1 MGNSKIVP
9 MVDYYSQHKKIIVAV
24 DSIIFGFNE
33 HERELQLLLLK
44 RKFEPAKGEWS
55 LMGGFVTPDESVDDA
70 AKRVVHQLTGLENV
84 YMEQLYTFGDPSRD
98 PGGRIISISYVSLIK
113 LSEYDKELVRQS
125 GANWIPLSELPE
137 LIFDHGEMV
146 QKALRKLR
154 SRARTQP
161 IGFELLPEKFTIPQ
175 LQRLYEAIYQKPFD
189 KRNFRRKLL
198 SMKLLDKLEEKEKQ
212 TSKKGAFYYQF
223 NQEKYEELLRK
234 GFNFEL

>member
-1 MGNSKIVP
+1 
-9 MVDYYSQHKKIIVAV
+9 
-24 DSIIFGFNE
+24 
-33 HERELQLLLLK
+33 
-44 RKFEPAKGEWS
+44 
-55 LMGGFVTPDESVDDA
+55 
-70 AKRVVHQLTGLENV
+70 
-84 YMEQLYTFGDPSRD
+84 
-98 PGGRIISISYVSLIK
+98 
-113 LSEYDKELVRQS
+113 
-125 GANWIPLSELPE
+125 
-137 LIFDHGEMV
+137 MV

-161 IGFELLPEKFTIPQ
+161 IGFELLPKKFTIPQ